1 MALFRR
7 SKVVRDDLEALREW
21 VASRGGV
28 EAYVEPRTSMSPT
41 TVVLVAGDGEFTRRP
56 IATPHAAAEFARQV
70 GIPVY
75 DTNRFGLPQRMRDY
89 AVRMQGRQQNGTLPV
104 ALRGVERE
112 ALQTIADAAEQ
123 PVPAITEGREEL
135 RGMLRSARAN
145 AHPDRNDGD
154 RSRWDAVE
162 DAATVLGLN

>member
-7 SKVVRDDLEALREW
+7 SKVVRDDLATLRDW

-56 IATPHAAAEFARQV
+56 VSTPQAAVEFARSL

-89 AVRMQGRQQNGTLPV
+89 AVRQRSTTPSVSLSGL
-104 ALRGVERE
+104 ERE
-112 ALQTIADAAEQ
+112 AIQTIADAAGQ
-123 PVPAITEGREEL
+123 PVPALSESKDEVRA
-135 RGMLRSARAN
+135 MLRSARAN
-145 AHPDRNDGD
+145 VHPDRNDGD
-154 RSRWDAVE
+154 RSAWDAVE
-162 DAATVLGLN
+162 DAAAVLRLT